1 MKLFKIFSELSALF
15 LKQTEAFFIYKKGKN
30 LTVTTSLK
38 SIYFKEANPKE
49 YNKYMNNPLWLGT
62 ASPYKDIVKVAP
74 GGYFR
79 FNLKTGEISRRNLWR
94 NFRIRSEP
102 LNIDEFKDFLLTS
115 VRKVAKNKQK
125 TAIFLSGGLDS
136 TSALGMLKDQDLD
149 LTAYICDYTKGG
161 HTYHD
166 HDAFRN
172 EAKMAVQTCK
182 EWDVPFKLIKLQ
194 KEYVNHY
201 DRMWLN
207 GTHFPWVDKNRRAP
221 RFALCKAA
229 SQDGCKVVLT
239 GDSADELFTGYIH
252 HDKYYDDEYNKETI
266 DVFASRMSWIPT
278 QIFSKTDWKN
288 NGLWFDL
295 VSTSEQNILATDQ
308 TTGIWGMESRP
319 VFLTQ
324 SFARYM
330 FQMNGEIKFKKHPH
344 YYIGTYKYLLREVMK
359 EYLPEHVRNR
369 KKKVGWSS
377 PWDNNH
383 PDLQRLWIMQDL
395 EYTSQL

>member
-1 MKLFKIFSELSALF
+1 MCGFVVTTRLDDIELMTMKQKMRGPDNTGYWRDNTLAFGHNLLDVNGEHQLQPFKTKKGNILVFNGEMYDSNIANDTAF
-15 LKQTEAFFIYKKGKN
+15 LGNGMDMFGFNFISNTDWHGSFAYYNPEKQILIVARDHFGAKPLWIYKKGKN

-38 SIYFKEANPKE
+38 SIYFKEPNPKE

-102 LNIDEFKDFLLTS
+102 MNIDEFKDFLLTS

-182 EWDVPFKLIKLQ
+182 EWGVPFKLIKLQ
-194 KEYVNHY
+194 KEY
-201 DRMWLN
+201 M
-207 GTHFPWVDKNRRAP
+207 K
-221 RFALCKAA
+221 
-229 SQDGCKVVLT
+229 
-239 GDSADELFTGYIH
+239 
-252 HDKYYDDEYNKETI
+252 KY
-266 DVFASRMSWIPT
+266 
-278 QIFSKTDWKN
+278 
-288 NGLWFDL
+288 
-295 VSTSEQNILATDQ
+295 
-308 TTGIWGMESRP
+308 
-319 VFLTQ
+319 
-324 SFARYM
+324 
-330 FQMNGEIKFKKHPH
+330 
-344 YYIGTYKYLLREVMK
+344 
-359 EYLPEHVRNR
+359 
-369 KKKVGWSS
+369 
-377 PWDNNH
+377 
-383 PDLQRLWIMQDL
+383 
-395 EYTSQL
+395 